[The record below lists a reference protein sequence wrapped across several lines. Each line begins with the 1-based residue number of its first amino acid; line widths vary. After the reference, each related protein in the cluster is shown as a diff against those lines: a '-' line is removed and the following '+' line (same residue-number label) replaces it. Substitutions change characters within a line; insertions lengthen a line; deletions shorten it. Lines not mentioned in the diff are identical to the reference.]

1 MNTSVNPKHTKE
13 VKIVTENCLIAI
25 EIVLRKRSGGS
36 T

>member
-25 EIVLRKRSGGS
+25 EIVLRERSGGS